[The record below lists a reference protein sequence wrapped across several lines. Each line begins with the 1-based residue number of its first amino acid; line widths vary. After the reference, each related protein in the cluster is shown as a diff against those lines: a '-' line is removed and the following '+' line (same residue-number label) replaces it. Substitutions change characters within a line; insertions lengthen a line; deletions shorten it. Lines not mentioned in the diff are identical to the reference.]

1 MDKDDEPRSL
11 KAVFAEA
18 ESKRLTI
25 ESSPFAPNS
34 TEYTDTV
41 SSAIK
46 LYQDSLGLI
55 SAVSLFSP
63 NESLE
68 DLSTSDLPYLL
79 TSFHLAELTQK
90 LPFTS
95 PEERKRV
102 LSSARDAY
110 ERYLH
115 LLDSYGLLSAPH
127 KKFLEQYND
136 SPVTFT
142 TVPSNPAARRDAKIA
157 NFKAEKELRSK
168 LDFLRQRPDYGAE
181 DGDGTG
187 DEDLVRETHIAHIN
201 HSTHLAF
208 QSLEMLNREWE
219 MLAQAP
225 PRPEPTHSRG
235 DKVLQEEE
243 DLRRRQRG
251 LGDNYS
257 DRLDQPLRSGMS
269 NLPGGPLLSKQGKPL
284 QPFTLLN
291 NRQELAKGVFRP
303 GHNLPTMTIDE
314 YLEEER
320 RRGGIIE
327 GGGEASLQREEP
339 DEDDMERADAET
351 MKARAWDEFVEAN
364 PKGSGNTLNRG

>member
-11 KAVFAEA
+11 KALFADA
-18 ESKRLTI
+18 ESKRLAL
-25 ESSPFAPNS
+25 ESSPLAPNS
-34 TEYTDTV
+34 TEYTDAV

-46 LYQDSLGLI
+46 LYQDSSRLI
-55 SAVSLFSP
+55 DAASLFSP

-79 TSFHLAELTQK
+79 TNFHLAELTQK

-136 SPVTFT
+136 SPTTFT

-157 NFKAEKELRSK
+157 NFKTEKELRSK
-168 LDFLRQRPDYGAE
+168 LDFLRRRPDYGTE
-181 DGDGTG
+181 GGDGAG
-187 DEDLVRETHIAHIN
+187 DEDLVRETHLAHLN
-201 HSTHLAF
+201 YSTHQAF

-225 PRPEPTHSRG
+225 PRPEPIHSRG
-235 DKVLQEEE
+235 DKILQEEE

-251 LGDNYS
+251 LADNYS
-257 DRLDQPLRSGMS
+257 DRLDQPLRSGMP
-269 NLPGGPLLSKQGKPL
+269 NLPGGPLFSKQGKPL

-291 NRQELAKGVFRP
+291 SRQELAKGVFRP

-327 GGGEASLQREEP
+327 GGGEASLRREEP
-339 DEDDMERADAET
+339 DEDDMEKADAET